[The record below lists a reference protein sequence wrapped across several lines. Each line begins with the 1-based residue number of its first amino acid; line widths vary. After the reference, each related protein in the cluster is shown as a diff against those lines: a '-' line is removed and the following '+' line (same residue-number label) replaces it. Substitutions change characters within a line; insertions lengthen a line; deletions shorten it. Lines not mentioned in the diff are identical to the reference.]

1 MIKLLWAISEK
12 FSKMSQLP
20 TFHKYCSNQIVIL
33 HFARFIKKNYH
44 NKILLYM
51 LQSNVWLEL
60 LLFSEADMRVDKN
73 VYNLLLVK
81 T

>member
-1 MIKLLWAISEK
+1 
-12 FSKMSQLP
+12 
-20 TFHKYCSNQIVIL
+20 
-33 HFARFIKKNYH
+33 
-44 NKILLYM
+44 M

-73 VYNLLLVK
+73 VYSLLLAK